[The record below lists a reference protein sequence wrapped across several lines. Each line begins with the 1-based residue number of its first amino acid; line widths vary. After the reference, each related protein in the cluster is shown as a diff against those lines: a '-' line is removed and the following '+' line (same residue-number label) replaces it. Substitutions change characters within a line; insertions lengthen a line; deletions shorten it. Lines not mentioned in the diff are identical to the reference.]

1 LIAWVGVIFFIV
13 LPEEKGRIF
22 AKRVLSNT
30 PLRMMLITGVMVL
43 GLFLTYSTVRA
54 IEDPTT
60 ISIEDVRAYD
70 GVLTSGDLLM
80 VVEYNL
86 VYGST
91 PTETID
97 QAFLGRFTRDGTEYA
112 SVEPYAYN
120 DRGYGRGAFSLYWT
134 QTQKEDDSIEF
145 SNPNGETYNIIFQG
159 KVGVFPGSAPSTTTA
174 TIDWRDTVN
183 TQSELFTHIQTLA
196 NRFQNDAGWTNNT
209 PLISTSSDIIQLT
222 AKGEDYFTNAIPA
235 LGPMVPSLFSSAVS
249 SPDDTPNIHSRDFEG
264 RVNTFW
270 DTEGSWV
277 DTRFDNLAEKF
288 RMPKSVITSILS
300 LFIISGVIWGSA
312 KLMDQSDRGWEF
324 GILTIAVTLPIL
336 TAVNWMPMGV
346 TMSVALFALLG
357 IGWTLFLRR
366 AGS

>member
-1 LIAWVGVIFFIV
+1 MGLIPIYIGISVIRWALSSAIRRMLLIV
-13 LPEEKGRIF
+13 VAVVIALGF
-22 AKRVLSNT
+22 NYSSVL
-30 PLRMMLITGVMVL
+30 
-43 GLFLTYSTVRA
+43 A
-54 IEDPTT
+54 IEDPTS

-70 GVLTSGDLLM
+70 GVLTSGDMLL

-120 DRGYGRGAFSLYWT
+120 DKGYGRGAFSLYWT
-134 QTQKEDDSIEF
+134 KTQKEADSIEF
-145 SNPNGETYNIIFQG
+145 SNPNGETYQIVFQG

-174 TIDWRDTVN
+174 TIDWRDTVS
-183 TQSELFTHIQTLA
+183 TETELFNHVQALA
-196 NRFQNDAGWTNNT
+196 NLFQNDAGWTDNT

-235 LGPMVPSLFSSAVS
+235 LGSMVPSLFSSAVS
-249 SPDDTPNIHSRDFEG
+249 SPDDTPISHSKDFQNE
-264 RVNTFW
+264 VNTFW

-277 DTRFDNLAEKF
+277 DSRFDNLAEKF

-300 LFIISGVIWGSA
+300 LFIIAGVIWGCA